1 MTAASCLLLVL
12 AIPAAPQAGLSST
25 WLTGTALQKELQE
38 PRDLA
43 LSEAPLR
50 QALRELSLQR
60 HVAVFIDRRIDP
72 DRRLKLEI
80 RDTPLGKALGELAK
94 AHGLGLTF
102 LGPVAYFGPL
112 PATARLRTVVELCR
126 DEVHKRPL
134 FVSQK
139 FLRARPIRWNDF
151 DTPRELLA
159 QLAAENN
166 LTVVGLDQIP
176 HDLWAAADLPPLSLI
191 ERLTLLVGQFDL
203 TFTVEGAGDRI
214 RLLPVPNDVAL
225 VRSYFVPG
233 DPQQTAAGW
242 SALVPGA
249 KIKIVGSRIVVRGS
263 VEAHEQIA
271 ALVHPAPSPKTAAAR
286 PARASRPHVEEK
298 RFTVPKSRGR
308 LEFLL
313 TEYAKR
319 LNVQLKIDRDALQ
332 RAGISL
338 DQMVSFS
345 VQDATLDDLFRAIA
359 APAGCACRHTGNI
372 IEITVP

>member
-1 MTAASCLLLVL
+1 MNVASCLLLVL
-12 AIPAAPQAGLSST
+12 TLPAAPQAGLSTT

-38 PRDLA
+38 PRDLV

-50 QALRELSLQR
+50 QVLRELSLQR

-72 DRRLKLEI
+72 DRRLKVET
-80 RDTPLGKALGELAK
+80 RDMPLGKALGELAK
-94 AHGLGLTF
+94 AHGLGLAF
-102 LGPVAYFGPL
+102 LGPVAYFGPVQ
-112 PATARLRTVVELCR
+112 ATARLRTVVELCR
-126 DEVHKRPL
+126 DELHHRP
-134 FVSQK
+134 VSVVQK
-139 FLRARPIRWNDF
+139 FLRTRPIRWNDF

-159 QLAAENN
+159 HLAAENN

-176 HDLWAAADLPPLSLI
+176 HDLWAAADLPALSLI

-225 VRSYFVPG
+225 VRNYFVPG

-242 SALVPGA
+242 TAMVPNA
-249 KIKIVGSRIVVRGS
+249 KIKVAGSRIVVRGS
-263 VEAHEQIA
+263 VETHEQIA
-271 ALVHPAPSPKTAAAR
+271 ALMHPAPASKTAAASPPR
-286 PARASRPHVEEK
+286 VRRSHVEEK
-298 RFTVPKSRGR
+298 RYTVPKSRGR

-338 DQMVSFS
+338 DQVVSFS
-345 VQDATLDDLFRAIA
+345 VQDATVDDLFRAIA
-359 APAGCACRHTGNI
+359 TPAGCVCRHAGEV
-372 IEITVP
+372 IEITAP